1 MDWPKIF
8 ARYLGVALLSGLL
21 SGCMNENPTA
31 DLEQFVRET
40 EESQQ
45 PHIEPLPEIKPYKTF
60 LYGARLDEFRNPFAP
75 ASGSDVAVRVQARSG
90 STEGPKPDFNRR
102 KEALE
107 QYPLDALRM
116 QGTLTQDGVN
126 WGIVI
131 APDGAVYRVK
141 ADNYVGQNHGK
152 IREITE
158 DSISVMELVPDGVN
172 GWQQRQAELALN
184 Q

>member
-1 MDWPKIF
+1 MGCRHTVLSCCLI
-8 ARYLGVALLSGLL
+8 LLSVTLGACA
-21 SGCMNENPTA
+21 SKDPTE
-31 DLEQFVRET
+31 DLAQFVKDT
-40 EESQQ
+40 EENQQ

-60 LYGARLDEFRNPFAP
+60 LYAARLDEFRNPFAP
-75 ASGSDVAVRVQARSG
+75 ASGSDVAVQIQRQMG
-90 STEGPKPDFNRR
+90 HGDGPKPDLNRR

-116 QGTLTQDGVN
+116 QGTLSQNGVN

-131 APDGAVYRVK
+131 APDGAVHRVK
-141 ADNYVGQNHGK
+141 VDNYLGQNYGR
-152 IREITE
+152 IIDITE
-158 DSISVMELVPDGVN
+158 DGIEVVELVPDGVN